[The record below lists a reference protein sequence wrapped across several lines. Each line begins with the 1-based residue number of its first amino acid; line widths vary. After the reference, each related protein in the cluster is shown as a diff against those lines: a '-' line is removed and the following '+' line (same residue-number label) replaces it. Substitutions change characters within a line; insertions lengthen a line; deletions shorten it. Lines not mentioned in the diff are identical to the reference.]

1 MLTTIRRVISNRLK
15 ERDQRTDRD
24 IKNALRRRKQ
34 GTTESFDEFLDAML
48 MIAKALREPLSESDI
63 TTEVRYNLQPELK
76 HEPLP
81 V

>member
-1 MLTTIRRVISNRLK
+1 MLMTIRRVISNRLK